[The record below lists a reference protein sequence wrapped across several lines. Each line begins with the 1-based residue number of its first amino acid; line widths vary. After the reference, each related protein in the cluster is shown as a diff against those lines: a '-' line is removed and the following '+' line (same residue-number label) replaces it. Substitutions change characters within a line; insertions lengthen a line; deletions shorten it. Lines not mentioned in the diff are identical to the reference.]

1 MSEIVKVSSKG
12 QITLPARLR
21 KRFNIKPGTYLRFIE
36 GEDDFGATQASQRI
50 ASLRGKVAVRRPSG
64 LQESPP
70 RRHGGAHQCEGHSR
84 LTPI

>member
-36 GEDDFGATQASQRI
+36 GENDFRVTLAPQRI
-50 ASLRGKVAVRRPSG
+50 ASLRGKVAVSG
-64 LQESPP
+64 PQDFKKA
-70 RRHGGAHQCEGHSR
+70 RHAAMEERINAKGTR
-84 LTPI
+84 D